1 MEPDDAVVKGSQIY
15 FILEKY
21 IVTIHFWNHM
31 EDCIKK
37 NNAFTKWFLQW
48 SFLWFYGNMK
58 RKQVSD
64 NLVLKWNVFMQCI
77 LSLVQIKTT
86 VVRGSIHWDP
96 TIDVDSNVKN
106 SKNGKKHYFYI

>member
-1 MEPDDAVVKGSQIY
+1 MEPDDAVVQGTQIY

-31 EDCIKK
+31 EYCIKK
-37 NNAFTKWFLQW
+37 NNACTKWFLQW

-64 NLVLKWNVFMQCI
+64 NLVLK
-77 LSLVQIKTT
+77 
-86 VVRGSIHWDP
+86 
-96 TIDVDSNVKN
+96 
-106 SKNGKKHYFYI
+106 

>member
-1 MEPDDAVVKGSQIY
+1 
-15 FILEKY
+15 
-21 IVTIHFWNHM
+21 
-31 EDCIKK
+31 
-37 NNAFTKWFLQW
+37 LQW

-64 NLVLKWNVFMQCI
+64 NLVLKWNVFMECI
-77 LSLVQIKTT
+77 LGLVQIKTT

-106 SKNGKKHYFYI
+106 SKNGKKHHFHI